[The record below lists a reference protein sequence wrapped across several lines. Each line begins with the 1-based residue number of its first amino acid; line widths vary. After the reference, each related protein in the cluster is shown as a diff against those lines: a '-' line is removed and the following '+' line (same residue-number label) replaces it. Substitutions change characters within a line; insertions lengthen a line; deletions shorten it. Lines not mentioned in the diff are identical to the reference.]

1 VNSQNARPAEMAP
14 GALSHAEVAGALSH
28 ADVAGTLSHAD
39 VAGTVSH
46 AEVAGTPSQAG
57 ASAVRGSP
65 GWRQLSF
72 RASGLT
78 IELEIT
84 GTGDD
89 RRLTGQLIPRQP
101 AVVDIRH
108 ADGVITV
115 EADELGRF
123 SAEAVPP
130 DQVSLRSRLGPAT
143 DHSSVV
149 TGWVTI

>member
-14 GALSHAEVAGALSH
+14 GALSHAEVAGNLSR
-28 ADVAGTLSHAD
+28 
-39 VAGTVSH
+39 
-46 AEVAGTPSQAG
+46 AG

-65 GWRQLSF
+65 EWRQLSF

-84 GTGDD
+84 GTGDE

-101 AVVDIRH
+101 AVVNIRH
-108 ADGVITV
+108 AGGVITV

-130 DQVSLRSRLGPAT
+130 GQISLRSRLGPAT
-143 DHSSVV
+143 DQSSVV
-149 TGWVTI
+149 TGWITI

>member
-1 VNSQNARPAEMAP
+1 LADIGKDGFVNSQNARQAEMAP
-14 GALSHAEVAGALSH
+14 GTGSHAEVT
-28 ADVAGTLSHAD
+28 GTL
-39 VAGTVSH
+39 
-46 AEVAGTPSQAG
+46 SQAG

-130 DQVSLRSRLGPAT
+130 GQVSLRSRLGPVT
-143 DHSSVV
+143 DQSSVV
-149 TGWVTI
+149 TGWVSI

>member
-1 VNSQNARPAEMAP
+1 MNSQNARPAEMAP
-14 GALSHAEVAGALSH
+14 GALSHAEVAGNLSR
-28 ADVAGTLSHAD
+28 
-39 VAGTVSH
+39 
-46 AEVAGTPSQAG
+46 AG

-65 GWRQLSF
+65 EWRQLSF

-84 GTGDD
+84 GTGDE

-101 AVVDIRH
+101 AVVNIRH
-108 ADGVITV
+108 AGGVITV

-130 DQVSLRSRLGPAT
+130 GQISLRSRLGPAT
-143 DHSSVV
+143 DQSSVV
-149 TGWVTI
+149 TGWVSI

>member
-1 VNSQNARPAEMAP
+1 VNSQNARQAEMAP
-14 GALSHAEVAGALSH
+14 GTLPPAEVT
-28 ADVAGTLSHAD
+28 GTL
-39 VAGTVSH
+39 
-46 AEVAGTPSQAG
+46 SQAG
-57 ASAVRGSP
+57 ASAVGGSP
-65 GWRQLSF
+65 EWRELSF

-84 GTGDD
+84 GTGDE

-108 ADGVITV
+108 ADGVIAV

-123 SAEAVPP
+123 STEAVPP
-130 DQVSLRSRLGPAT
+130 GQISLRSRLGPVT
-143 DHSSVV
+143 DQSSVV

>member
-1 VNSQNARPAEMAP
+1 MNSQNARPAEMAS
-14 GALSHAEVAGALSH
+14 GT
-28 ADVAGTLSHAD
+28 GTL
-39 VAGTVSH
+39 
-46 AEVAGTPSQAG
+46 SQAG
-57 ASAVRGSP
+57 ASAVHGSP
-65 GWRQLSF
+65 EWRQLSF

-84 GTGDD
+84 GTGNE
-89 RRLTGQLIPRQP
+89 RRLTGRLVPRQP

-123 SAEAVPP
+123 GAEAVPP
-130 DQVSLRSRLGPAT
+130 GQISLRSRLGPAT
-143 DHSSVV
+143 DQSSVV

>member
-1 VNSQNARPAEMAP
+1 MNSQNARQAEMAA
-14 GALSHAEVAGALSH
+14 GTGSHAEVTGTLSHAEVT
-28 ADVAGTLSHAD
+28 GT
-39 VAGTVSH
+39 GSH
-46 AEVAGTPSQAG
+46 AEVTGTLSQAR

-65 GWRQLSF
+65 ESRALSF

-84 GTGDD
+84 GTGDE

-108 ADGVITV
+108 GDGVITV

-123 SAEAVPP
+123 TVAAVPAG
-130 DQVSLRSRLGPAT
+130 QISLRSRLGPVT
-143 DHSSVV
+143 DQSSVI

>member
-1 VNSQNARPAEMAP
+1 LTDIGKDGFVNSQNARQAEMP
-14 GALSHAEVAGALSH
+14 PSTGSHEEVT
-28 ADVAGTLSHAD
+28 GTL
-39 VAGTVSH
+39 
-46 AEVAGTPSQAG
+46 SQAG

-65 GWRQLSF
+65 ESRELSF

-84 GTGDD
+84 GTGDE

-108 ADGVITV
+108 GDGVITV
-115 EADELGRF
+115 EADEHGRF

-130 DQVSLRSRLGPAT
+130 GQISLRSRLGPVT
-143 DHSSVV
+143 DQSAVV
-149 TGWVTI
+149 TGWVTV

>member
-1 VNSQNARPAEMAP
+1 VNSQNARSPEMAP
-14 GALSHAEVAGALSH
+14 GTLSHAEVAG
-28 ADVAGTLSHAD
+28 TL
-39 VAGTVSH
+39 
-46 AEVAGTPSQAG
+46 SQAG
-57 ASAVRGSP
+57 ASAVHDSP
-65 GWRQLSF
+65 EWHQLSF

-84 GTGDD
+84 GTGDE
-89 RRLTGQLIPRQP
+89 RLLTGQLIPRQP

-123 SAEAVPP
+123 STEAVPP
-130 DQVSLRSRLGPAT
+130 GQISLRSRLGPAT
-143 DHSSVV
+143 DQSSVV